1 MSEIHQGQTDN
12 GGPSPSGPPA
22 KSSWLA
28 LAGLVVAAVVVVLWN
43 VDRSHCY
50 AMATLDNLGENSGL
64 QLAAPGSP
72 WPRRLTE
79 SQRLLIE
86 GDTSRATRHEQQRA
100 IWEAHPTNR
109 VYLGNYITALQAA
122 DAESIPLDQFR
133 KELAAAR
140 GLDPENARY
149 DYLEAARLL
158 KTAVVIHSEKTAKD
172 GEGKEKTNYRL
183 EVLHRDQL
191 DEAMA
196 SLRRGLGK
204 PYWRRYSAD
213 MLKEQLA
220 VLGPPQRLVQLLQRT
235 AIAAGTLLP
244 DLAPFKSLARSSRLY
259 AESLIAEG
267 RSAEAVPFLDAW
279 KPLAQHLTEDSF
291 TLIDILVAGAVVNEA
306 GQTVPPIYRAL
317 GRVADAERTEAEAA
331 AIARPV
337 NDWRAQRDLAR
348 KQTPPAASERRDDRL
363 FQERAGVLAGMLLP
377 ALGRWP
383 EAQAYE
389 PGRMTEYVVFTE
401 VVVAAILV
409 GLLLTLLVSQLLAWR
424 WRVFRP
430 DNEPPPPRL
439 MPDAGTLVRILIL
452 GVILPLVVFFVVT
465 RCLPWSGHAY
475 SIRVG
480 APKLMAEFGLLVMA
494 LVALPILMTVAQVQ
508 RRCLALHVNVARWH
522 ARYVFWTCSL
532 VGALVLLL
540 AWCWP
545 VTPGESIRILAIV
558 GLGFLAIAL
567 VVAVLLGIAQGLGGQ
582 RQHGAFYGSVFR
594 TLVPVLALA
603 IIVLGVIAR
612 PVLLRAEAGYIQ
624 RDTLLQD
631 RDRVGFTRL
640 ENDLVQEFR
649 TAMLAGFR

>member
-1 MSEIHQGQTDN
+1 MSEIHQGQTGND
-12 GGPSPSGPPA
+12 GPSPSGPPT
-22 KSSWLA
+22 KSPWLV
-28 LAGLVVAAVVVVLWN
+28 LAGLVVAAIVVVLWN

-50 AMATLDNLGENSGL
+50 AMATFDNLGGDFGL

-79 SQRLLIE
+79 SQRLLLE
-86 GDTSRATRHEQQRA
+86 GDTTRATRHEQQRA

-140 GLDPENARY
+140 ELDPENARY

-158 KTAVVIHSEKTAKD
+158 KTAAVIHSDKAAQD
-172 GEGKEKTNYRL
+172 GEGKEKTHYRL

-191 DEAMA
+191 DEAMVI
-196 SLRRGLGK
+196 LRRGLGK

-244 DLAPFKSLARSSRLY
+244 DLAPSKSLARSSRLY
-259 AESLIAEG
+259 AELLIAES

-291 TLIDILVAGAVVNEA
+291 TLIDVLVGAAVVNEA
-306 GQTVPPIYRAL
+306 AQTIPPIYRAL

-331 AIARPV
+331 AIAKPV
-337 NDWRAQRDLAR
+337 NDWRAQRDLVR
-348 KQTPPAASERRDDRL
+348 KGTPPATTEQQNTRL
-363 FQERAGVLAGMLLP
+363 LEERAGILASMLLP
-377 ALGRWP
+377 ALGTWP

-424 WRVFRP
+424 WRMFRP
-430 DNEPPPPRL
+430 ANEPPPPRL

-465 RCLPWSGHAY
+465 RCLPWSGQAY
-475 SIRVG
+475 SVRVG
-480 APKLMAEFGLLVMA
+480 APKLLAEFGLLVMA
-494 LVALPILMTVAQVQ
+494 LVTLPILMTIAQVQ
-508 RRCLALHVNVARWH
+508 RRCSALNMNVARWH
-522 ARYVFWTCSL
+522 ARHVSWACSL
-532 VGALVLLL
+532 VGALVLLV

-545 VTPGESIRILAIV
+545 AAPGESIRNLAFV
-558 GLGFLAIAL
+558 GLGFLAVAL
-567 VVAVLLGIAQGLGGQ
+567 VVAVLLGIAQGMGGQ

-594 TLVPVLALA
+594 TLVPVLALT
-603 IIVLGVIAR
+603 IIVLGVITR
-612 PVLLRAEAGYIQ
+612 PVLLRAETSYIQ

-640 ENDLVQEFR
+640 ENDLVQELR
-649 TAMLAGFR
+649 TAMLAVFR